1 MRVTL
6 LHPREYQ
13 DAGVIR
19 ALLPG
24 EHDVPAVVA
33 HALIASGVAVMAMAA
48 PERAAVL
55 AAPEVKTR
63 RRKVAA

>member
-24 EHDVPAVVA
+24 EHDLPAVVA
-33 HALIASGVAVMAMAA
+33 LGLIASGVAVMAMAP
-48 PERAAVL
+48 PERAVLL
-55 AAPEVKTR
+55 AAPEIKTR